1 MLVLA
6 RVLVPVLVP
15 MLVLVLVRVPTATLP
30 RMARLRG
37 MWLSSEFV
45 TSSRPNIT
53 ADATTTDN
61 RRWPPPCQDARMVL
75 MTVAL
80 RLCRGVVIVR
90 SAR

>member
-6 RVLVPVLVP
+6 RVRVPVLVP
-15 MLVLVLVRVPTATLP
+15 VPVPVPVPTATLP

-61 RRWPPPCQDARMVL
+61 RRWPRPCIAARMVL
-75 MTVAL
+75 TTLAL